1 MTETFL
7 LEIGLEELPARFVR
21 SSSEQLTEKIKTFLV
36 ENRISFGSVQTY
48 ATPRRLAVQV
58 KNIAEKQQDI
68 TEVAKGP
75 AKKIA
80 LDAEGNWTK
89 AAQGFAR
96 GQGVSTDEL
105 YFDILNDVEYVY
117 AKKEIKGVEV
127 AELLTAIPEV
137 IASMSF
143 PVSMHWGNSTFEFIR
158 PVHWFVVMLGENVIP
173 CSFLNVAS
181 SNFSM
186 GHRFLGSQVTID
198 RAENYAEKLKEQFVI
213 ADLEERKSLIKQQFE
228 ALEQENKFIIPEDDT
243 LLEEV
248 VSLVEYPT
256 AFIGD
261 FDSKYLALP
270 EEVLITSMKGH
281 QRYFEVMNQA
291 GELMP
296 HFIGVRNGDSNHIE
310 KVKKGNGKV
319 LTARLE
325 DALFF
330 YEEDKK
336 TSITASVNKLS
347 TLSFHAKIGSVAQKM
362 ENTAQLAQILA
373 SILELD
379 EMTKEKLNRAASIYK
394 FDLVS
399 NMVSE
404 FPELQGLMG
413 EKYALMAGEDP
424 AVAVA
429 IREHYLPFSSEGE
442 VPQSILGAILAVADK
457 LDSVISFFKQGMIPT
472 GSNDPYALRR
482 QTIGIVQIIEANQW
496 SFSYGE
502 LLGSAINEIYGL
514 KDESQVNDLKEQIL
528 SFTKSRIIQKL
539 QSYSIP
545 FDIQDA
551 IMHADN
557 DDILAVVKQAKI
569 LAQHK
574 EDEDYKEVIEA
585 LARVVNISQKAVA
598 PYDVESGLLE
608 TASEKNLYV
617 QSNHLATIWEDASEE
632 DMYQA
637 LRELAPYITTY
648 FEENMVMVDDEA
660 VKKNRL
666 NTLARIGQYILQMAD
681 VRKLITK

>member
-514 KDESQVNDLKEQIL
+514 KDEAQVNDLKEQIL